1 MGLFQWLFLLAF
13 YVFWFSDDRFNEGVE
28 LKVLHDWDQVLRS
41 KSWTLRRG
49 ISLVVY
55 SLSIRIPFLNIFH
68 AVLKNK
74 LKIEKEELEYMETLI
89 KLDKIAGII
98 PVFGIRDNVRER
110 YGDRIDELQK
120 RYNLD
125 IRRHIHIGANNDP
138 NRKRIWEPQLERQT
152 PNSWHFDLKYMQG
165 IKMELQLGELPIFHI
180 DRPNLLSV
188 YIDYLFE
195 EMIKNCHG

>member
-1 MGLFQWLFLLAF
+1 M
-13 YVFWFSDDRFNEGVE
+13 
-28 LKVLHDWDQVLRS
+28 KVLHDWDQVGRS

-49 ISLVVY
+49 ISLIVY

-74 LKIEKEELEYMETLI
+74 LEIEKEKIEYMETLI

-98 PVFGIRDNVRER
+98 PVFGIRDIVRDR

-120 RYNLD
+120 RYNVD
-125 IRRHIHIGANNDP
+125 IRRHIHIGANSDP
-138 NRKRIWEPQLERQT
+138 NRERAWEPRLESQT
-152 PNSWHFDLKYMQG
+152 PNSWHFDLEYMRG
-165 IKMELQLGELPIFHI
+165 IKPDLQLGEMPIFHI
-180 DRPNLLSV
+180 DRPNLLWV

-195 EMIKNCHG
+195 DMVKKC